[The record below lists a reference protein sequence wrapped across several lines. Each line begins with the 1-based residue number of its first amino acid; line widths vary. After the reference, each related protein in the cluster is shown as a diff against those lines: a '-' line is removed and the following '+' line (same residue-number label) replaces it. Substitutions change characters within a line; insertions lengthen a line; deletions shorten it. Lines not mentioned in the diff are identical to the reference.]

1 MALYL
6 RFGEI
11 PQDEYSTIHYRDMYC
26 GKEKGVSVYK
36 CVILQGEINIV
47 LPTKCSQ
54 GTLDSL
60 TGFLF
65 YSKNK
70 PVYLVTGDMCG
81 TGHDGEPLI
90 RNVNIL
96 KDVTEK
102 FWKDIYVN
110 EDALHNELI
119 SLAEKFKVSEKND
132 NL

>member
-11 PQDEYSTIHYRDMYC
+11 PQDEQSTIHYRDMYC
-26 GKEKGVSVYK
+26 GKEKGVSVYRCIIIDK
-36 CVILQGEINIV
+36 EINII
-47 LPTKCSQ
+47 LPTKCSS

-65 YSKNK
+65 YSKKK
-70 PVYLVTGDMCG
+70 PVYLVTGDVCG

-90 RNVNIL
+90 CNVNIF

-102 FWKDIYVN
+102 FWKDSYVD

-119 SLAEKFKVSEKND
+119 SLAKKLRSVKND